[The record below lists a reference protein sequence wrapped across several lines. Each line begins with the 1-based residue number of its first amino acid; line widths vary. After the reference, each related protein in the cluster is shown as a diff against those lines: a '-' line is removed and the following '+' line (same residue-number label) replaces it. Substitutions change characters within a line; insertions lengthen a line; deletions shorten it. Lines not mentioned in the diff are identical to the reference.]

1 MTDAD
6 LAQAL
11 RSWRQRVTPAAAGL
25 PDAGLRRLPGL
36 RREELAVLAGIS
48 VDYLVQL
55 EQGRARNPSPQVLG
69 ALARALRLTVDERDT
84 LHHLAGIAPPPVG
97 GVVPRHISAGTGR
110 VLDRLHDTPTAVF
123 TASWDLVLANPL
135 WVALIDVS
143 TAARAREANLVWHHF
158 TGRPSPVLHTE
169 DEHERLGRELVAD
182 LRRAV
187 AAYPDD
193 TGLAELVADLRA
205 VSPAFAERWN
215 DFALPRRVAERKT
228 IAHPTIGR
236 LTLDCDVFSALDSDL
251 RIVVY
256 TAPPGSEDAAKLD
269 LLRVEGADGVGGADG
284 GGSVDGVGGG

>member
-1 MTDAD
+1 VTAAD
-6 LAQAL
+6 FAQAL

-25 PDAGLRRLPGL
+25 PDVGVRRLPGL

-69 ALARALRLTVDERDT
+69 ALARALRLSVDERDT
-84 LHHLAGIAPPPVG
+84 LYRLAGAAPPPAG
-97 GVVPRHISAGTGR
+97 GMVPRHISPGTGR

-135 WVALIDVS
+135 WVALIGIS
-143 TAARAREANLVWHHF
+143 ATAGPAREANLAWHHF
-158 TGRPSPVLHTE
+158 TGRPSPVRHSA

-187 AAYPDD
+187 ATYPDD
-193 TGLAELVADLRA
+193 AELADLVADLRA
-205 VSPAFAERWN
+205 VSTAFAERWT

-228 IAHPTIGR
+228 VDHPGVGPI
-236 LTLDCDVFSALDSDL
+236 TLDCDVFSALDSDL

-256 TAPPGSEDAAKLD
+256 TAPPGSEDAGKLD
-269 LLRVEGADGVGGADG
+269 RLRR
-284 GGSVDGVGGG
+284 